1 LRAAVLGGTL
11 IDGEDRAAG
20 DDELLHAATTRTM
33 ARTEVLIRRLNADL
47 ECQLRLRR

>member
-33 ARTEVLIRRLNADL
+33 ARIGARICRLNADL
-47 ECQLRLRR
+47 ECQLRLRQ